1 MAFRLGP
8 GAMVAAAFIGPGT
21 LTTATMTGASSGLAL
36 AWSLLFALIATVVL
50 QELAMRSAL
59 ATQQDLAALA
69 RQFGGHIWG
78 RWLIAPLIVLAIG
91 IGNAAYQSGNLTG
104 AAIGLATFFP
114 EGSASIILCLSA
126 IAVIL
131 ILSDRY
137 QWVERSLVVL
147 VVLMALLFLGLALVL
162 LPNLLM
168 LPAERFTP
176 RFNQGDTLLV
186 LALIGTTIVPYNL
199 FLHATA
205 ARRRWRN
212 ASLHAALQ
220 EARWESFIA
229 IAIGAFITLAI
240 IAVATVL
247 LEAPSDLPIL
257 ESLIHKVEQRLPGVG
272 GALVATGL
280 FAAGCSS
287 ALAAPIAAGWPAAR
301 ARAAR
306 GAGAARRRAR
316 RGRRRPRGKCS
327 TWAVRLDL
335 APPALFQ
342 MSSNARRPAP
352 PALLRRLR
360 STAPG
365 RRALCRHRC
374 PCVASERGAPFH
386 PFPRRAWL
394 RSRSSC
400 NLRFC
405 PRRSTGTNSTVFH
418 NRRTRGRCRRPVI

>member
-1 MAFRLGP
+1 
-8 GAMVAAAFIGPGT
+8 MVAAAFIGPGT

-287 ALAAPIAAGWPAAR
+287 ALAAPIAAGWAVCGALGFSTDETGPAFKSVALI
-301 ARAAR
+301 
-306 GAGAARRRAR
+306 
-316 RGRRRPRGKCS
+316 
-327 TWAVRLDL
+327 VL
-335 APPALFQ
+335 AIGTSL
-342 MSSNARRPAP
+342 
-352 PALLRRLR
+352 ALLASQPQALIVLAQAANAMLLPVVATILLLIANSKLVPHPWKNGKLTNLLASAIIVLVMALAIVKLKALL
-360 STAPG
+360 ST
-365 RRALCRHRC
+365 
-374 PCVASERGAPFH
+374 
-386 PFPRRAWL
+386 
-394 RSRSSC
+394 
-400 NLRFC
+400 
-405 PRRSTGTNSTVFH
+405 
-418 NRRTRGRCRRPVI
+418 